1 MSKII
6 YPYIRFSSDKQ
17 SAGSSFQRQME
28 RITDYANENGY
39 IVNNKLKLQ
48 DLGLSAYTAKHIEK
62 GALGAFLD
70 GIKQGL
76 IEKDGSAYLC
86 IEQLDRLSREN
97 IDDAY
102 QVFRKILKANV
113 NIITLMDNKIYTK
126 DSLTDLMS
134 ITYSLMLMAQANQE
148 SAKKSDRVLRAFENK
163 LDKLNEGKQIQYV
176 GILPGWIDNK
186 GTKQETNFVIN
197 QRAKTVQR
205 TFQLYINGNTMGEI
219 ARIFNNE
226 KVPQVAKKRHKNYT
240 NSWSSAKINHLLKNR
255 CVLGELFIRK
265 TGEVFKNYYPAI
277 ISIDDW
283 DIVQSMT
290 SSKKTIKSS
299 GRKSINIFTGKI
311 FCSCCGQKYYFE
323 TDDKMTKTGKKL
335 YHMLKCSGRRVSM
348 CNSRSIKYDDL
359 MDSTPNLFGMITKK
373 KQDNSE
379 KINDIKLKIS
389 EITEYIRELKK
400 KSSTL
405 EKLNDENNLDFTIYL
420 KESSKIQ
427 KQIRTNE
434 ARIASFRVNI
444 SRLSSDNKLDY
455 FDKNNPDSVA
465 KAKKFINDNFAAFI
479 ISSDSRFCI
488 ALYNDG
494 QILQFIIKNSKI
506 EKKVNQV
513 KLIDNFDSLNE
524 FNKLKEQ
531 ILDTFKKGTMDGRF
545 MEILQATNYWGVETP
560 EKDYSLE

>member
-97 IDDAY
+97 VDDAY

-134 ITYSLMLMAQANQE
+134 IMYSLMLMAQANQE

-277 ISIDDW
+277 VSIDDW

-290 SSKKTIKSS
+290 SSKKTTKSS

-348 CNSRSIKYDDL
+348 CKSSSIKYDDL
-359 MDSTPNLFGMITKK
+359 IDSTPNLFGMITKK
-373 KQDNSE
+373 KQDNSK
-379 KINDIKLKIS
+379 KINDIKLKIG
-389 EITEYIRELKK
+389 EITKDTRELKQ

-434 ARIASFRVNI
+434 ARIASFKLNI
-444 SRLSSDNKLDY
+444 SRLSSNNKLDY

-479 ISSDSRFCI
+479 ISSDSRFCV

-494 QILQFIIKNSKI
+494 QIFQFTIKNRKI
-506 EKKVNQV
+506 EKKTNQV
-513 KLIDNFDSLNE
+513 KGINSFESLNE